1 MILLLLFSLG
11 PLFYNVA
18 YTWLAVLVQR
28 FIDVHHVVVSGLDK
42 ILDDDVEAIAVG
54 EGQSGTAQQLYRLV
68 QR

>member
-28 FIDVHHVVVSGLDK
+28 FIDVHHVVVSCLDK
-42 ILDDDVEAIAVG
+42 VFDDYVEAIAVG
-54 EGQSGTAQQLYRLV
+54 EGQPGTAQQLYRLV

>member
-42 ILDDDVEAIAVG
+42 VFDDYVEAIAVG